1 MQDLERVQAVEW
13 SVCRKVGTCAARSDR
28 VQRDWSVCSE
38 VGACA
43 ARLERVQRGL
53 RDFSKNKN
61 HKSAVSPRYRYN
73 SILECVFPNTRG
85 RAIVHT

>member
-13 SVCRKVGTCAARSDR
+13 SVCRKVGTCAARSER
-28 VQRDWSVCSE
+28 AQRGRTVCSEVGPCAGGWSVCSE

-53 RDFSKNKN
+53 RDFQKIKII
-61 HKSAVSPRYRYN
+61 KAPCPPAIGT
-73 SILECVFPNTRG
+73 ILY
-85 RAIVHT
+85 